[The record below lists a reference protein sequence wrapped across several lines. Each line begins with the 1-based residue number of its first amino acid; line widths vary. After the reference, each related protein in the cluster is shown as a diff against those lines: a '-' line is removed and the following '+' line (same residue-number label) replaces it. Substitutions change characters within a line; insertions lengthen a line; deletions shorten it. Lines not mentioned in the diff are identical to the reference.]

1 MKLNQA
7 GNSHAGETPVM
18 TCKKYMTDEY
28 YAALSKG
35 NKVIKAE
42 WFDSL
47 IEAKKWAETCEEN
60 YTVSIF
66 KGSSDKPLLK
76 YDKQGLF

>member
-1 MKLNQA
+1 
-7 GNSHAGETPVM
+7 M
-18 TCKKYMTDEY
+18 TFKKYMTEEY
-28 YAALSKG
+28 YAALSKA
-35 NKVIKAE
+35 NIVIKAE

-47 IEAKKWAETCEEN
+47 IEAKKWAENCEEEN

>member
-1 MKLNQA
+1 
-7 GNSHAGETPVM
+7 M
-18 TCKKYMTDEY
+18 TFRKYMTEEY

-35 NKVIKAE
+35 NKVIRAE

-47 IEAKKWAETCEEN
+47 IEAKKWAEACEEEN

>member
-1 MKLNQA
+1 MKLNQE
-7 GNSHAGETPVM
+7 GNSHTGVSPVM
-18 TCKKYMTDEY
+18 TFKKYMTEEY
-28 YAALSKG
+28 YAALSKA
-35 NKVIKAE
+35 NIVIKAE
-42 WFDSL
+42 SC
-47 IEAKKWAETCEEN
+47 EEEN

>member
-1 MKLNQA
+1 ML
-7 GNSHAGETPVM
+7 H
-18 TCKKYMTDEY
+18 CLKK
-28 YAALSKG
+28 

-47 IEAKKWAETCEEN
+47 IEAKKWAETCEEEN

-76 YDKQGLF
+76 YEKQGLF